1 MSCAIA
7 WWRLGKTF
15 SRKKNLQQQR
25 KTLQVTATLTFTLP
39 EEQEEFYLAAKGADW
54 RIVLEDMDNYLRG
67 RLKHEDL
74 PEDVAAALD
83 AARERLYT
91 LVAERGLSLR

>member
-1 MSCAIA
+1 
-7 WWRLGKTF
+7 
-15 SRKKNLQQQR
+15 
-25 KTLQVTATLTFTLP
+25 VTATLTFTLP

-54 RIVLEDMDNYLRG
+54 RLVLEDMDNYLRG

-74 PEDVAAALD
+74 SEDAAVALD

>member
-1 MSCAIA
+1 VGRVGS
-7 WWRLGKTF
+7 
-15 SRKKNLQQQR
+15 
-25 KTLQVTATLTFTLP
+25 VTATLTFTLP

-54 RIVLEDMDNYLRG
+54 RLVLEDMDNYLRG
-67 RLKHEDL
+67 RLKHEDVS
-74 PEDVAAALD
+74 EDVATALD

>member
-1 MSCAIA
+1 
-7 WWRLGKTF
+7 
-15 SRKKNLQQQR
+15 
-25 KTLQVTATLTFTLP
+25 VTATLTFTLP

-54 RIVLEDMDNYLRG
+54 RLVLEDMDNYLRG
-67 RLKHEDL
+67 RLKHEDVS
-74 PEDVAAALD
+74 EDVATALD